1 MDLRAGQTRWPG
13 NHIPQ
18 PGPCRGR
25 GPAHGLLRAGPRGS
39 PGWIPR
45 PGGACSAS
53 WHRGR
58 AAVGAGHVR
67 SPGWRGWPGGVEG
80 CVCVCWGAP
89 SLPAALSGP
98 AKWQWSR
105 AQVPTCLVTG
115 LLFEKLK
122 QCQDNLTSALLSGG
136 WSRPGGGLF
145 VQGGQW
151 EGARGRSR
159 LSGEYYPAS
168 AWAETESNRTQ
179 HLGRAKRHTAADTRC
194 WPRACPGPTVCWELG
209 EAAGTRLMSPG
220 GPGPGCRKPFQLL
233 KKSEL
238 KKNEPLG

>member
-1 MDLRAGQTRWPG
+1 MAGKPYPAAWPLSGARPCSRPAEGRAKRL
-13 NHIPQ
+13 I
-18 PGPCRGR
+18 RLD
-25 GPAHGLLRAGPRGS
+25 PAARRSLLCLLA
-39 PGWIPR
+39 PR
-45 PGGACSAS
+45 P
-53 WHRGR
+53 
-58 AAVGAGHVR
+58 R
-67 SPGWRGWPGGVEG
+67 SCRGWPRAVTGLARVAGRGGGV
-80 CVCVCWGAP
+80 CMCVCWGAP
-89 SLPAALSGP
+89 SLPAALAGP

-168 AWAETESNRTQ
+168 AWAEAESNRTE
-179 HLGRAKRHTAADTRC
+179 R
-194 WPRACPGPTVCWELG
+194 
-209 EAAGTRLMSPG
+209 
-220 GPGPGCRKPFQLL
+220 
-233 KKSEL
+233 
-238 KKNEPLG
+238 